1 MDIWSRG
8 ILRII
13 MGTMKCLHLIDLIKN
28 WRFTYER
35 LPRDKTCDLRDCS
48 LEKTCVSDGAG
59 ASGVVKRL
67 LRTEKG
73 CLLLS
78 SERAGV
84 NGERWQ

>member
-1 MDIWSRG
+1 MSTFDSP
-8 ILRII
+8 
-13 MGTMKCLHLIDLIKN
+13 T
-28 WRFTYER
+28 
-35 LPRDKTCDLRDCS
+35 RDCQ
-48 LEKTCVSDGAG
+48 ETRPVTCATATWRKRKCVSDGAG

-67 LRTEKG
+67 LRSEKG

>member
-13 MGTMKCLHLIDLIKN
+13 MGTMKFLHLIDLIKN
-28 WRFTYER
+28 WRFTYES